1 MSCGNRNP
9 CKKCNQGINI
19 PTCTTICDFE
29 VPSNCVKIDVDIPC
43 ADIEKGDTLNE
54 AIVKLCS
61 TNREINTYEI
71 DSACYLQEGD
81 SDPYALQVTI
91 EPNFTHTTP
100 ISISLAIFDAS
111 LSVTIT
117 NVFAIVVDEVE
128 EGNALTLTYPLY
140 GFPAPLNFEEDEI
153 TLRIVDNLGNYSD
166 EIFFDNGD
174 LPKCEAP

>member
-54 AIVKLCS
+54 ALVKLCS
-61 TNREINTYEI
+61 TNREISTYEI
-71 DSACYLQEGD
+71 DSICYLQDGD
-81 SDPYALQVTI
+81 DEPYAFQITI

-100 ISISLAIFDAS
+100 ISISLALYS
-111 LSVTIT
+111 SVLGSTIT
-117 NVFAIVVDEVE
+117 NAFSIVVDEVE
-128 EGNALTLTYPLY
+128 EGDAITLTFTTV
-140 GFPAPLNFEEDEI
+140 GFPLPFDVDTDEF
-153 TLRIVDNLGNYSD
+153 TFRIIDNLGNYSE
-166 EIFFDNGD
+166 EIFFDNGA
-174 LPKCEAP
+174 LPKCETP

>member
-54 AIVKLCS
+54 ALAKLCS

-71 DSACYLQEGD
+71 DSVCYLQEGD
-81 SDPYALQVTI
+81 SDPFAFQVTI
-91 EPNFTHTTP
+91 TPNFTHTTP
-100 ISISLAIFDAS
+100 VAISLALYDSSIDAMLTNIFG
-111 LSVTIT
+111 SVVSEVAENDTI
-117 NVFAIVVDEVE
+117 I
-128 EGNALTLTYPLY
+128 LTYPSN
-140 GFPAPLNFEEDEI
+140 GFSFSLDVELDELTFMVI
-153 TLRIVDNLGNYSD
+153 DNLGNYSE